1 MQGGVA
7 VVVPTLNAGPRLTA
21 LLDAVRGQVI
31 DQPVRVVAVDSG
43 STDGTVRTLEAY
55 GATVLHVGRG
65 SFNHGA
71 TRNQA
76 LAAVTEEFAALLVQ
90 DAVPASAQWLAALTA
105 PLRADPT
112 IAGSY
117 ARQLPWP
124 DARPT
129 TKYYLARASVSVT
142 EPRTR
147 GPLDEA
153 VFYRMTPRERHDV
166 CQFDNVSSCIR
177 MAVWRS
183 HPFEPVRFAEDLG
196 WARRVLLAGHRL
208 AYAPEAVV
216 WHSHDRPAGYELR
229 RAYLAHARLQELF
242 GLCTIPTRAA
252 CLRAVAAT
260 LPLHVRLALRDP
272 RRGWREFAHAVA
284 LAAALPYGQYLGA
297 RAARER
303 RTLLRVTGI

>member
-1 MQGGVA
+1 VQGGVA

-21 LLDAVRGQVI
+21 LLDGIRSQVI

-55 GATVLHVGRG
+55 GATVLHVARG

-71 TRNQA
+71 TRNHA

-90 DAVPASAQWLAALTA
+90 DAVPASPQWLAALTA
-105 PLRADPT
+105 PLTADPA

-124 DARPT
+124 DARRT
-129 TKYYLARASVSVT
+129 TKYYLGRSAVSAT
-142 EPRTR
+142 EPVTR
-147 GPLDEA
+147 GPLDA
-153 VFYRMTPRERHDV
+153 AGFSRMTPHERHEV

-208 AYAPEAVV
+208 AYVPEAVV
-216 WHSHDRPAGYELR
+216 WHSHDRSVAYELR
-229 RAYLAHARLQELF
+229 RAYLAHERLQQLF
-242 GLCTIPTRAA
+242 GLSTIPTRAA

-272 RRGWREFAHAVA
+272 RGWRGFVHSVA